1 MEFEKSKGYK
11 NVKHNGKIKSK
22 KKNQVYNISEEWE
35 RLKLSKAAFC

>member
-22 KKNQVYNISEEWE
+22 KRIKCITYQKSE
-35 RLKLSKAAFC
+35 KD